1 MRNKGDIIVIEDD
14 PDDRDLLMN
23 AYDALAAEK
32 NYSNKLVLLEDSTTV
47 VDYLKTYKAKP
58 FIIIS
63 DINMPKIDGFALR
76 DLIFNDPALSR
87 FCVPYVFLTTT
98 DNPKYVQDAYKLSV
112 QGYFIKPTGFRDYVN
127 MLDRIMRYWEKSA
140 APDFVAN

>member
-1 MRNKGDIIVIEDD
+1 MRNTGDIIVIEDD
-14 PDDRDLLMN
+14 ADDRDLLMN

-32 NYSNKLVLLEDSTTV
+32 NYSNKLVMLEDSAIV
-47 VDYLKTYKAKP
+47 VDYLKNYKAKP

-76 DLIFNDPALSR
+76 NLIFNDPALSY

-98 DNPKYVQDAYKLSV
+98 DNPKYIREAYKLSV

-127 MLDRIMRYWEKSA
+127 ILDRIMGYWGKSA
-140 APDFVAN
+140 TPDFVAN